1 MRVWRGKILLLVSVF
16 FMILMACTGANVWA
30 EDETISISIS
40 DDSVVMNLMQGEF
53 GEESQI
59 ITAWTSNEAGYT
71 VGMRTTGTSSAL
83 TNVTDDDYT
92 IPTFTLPTGTESIP
106 VDELGGG
113 YGYSI
118 DGGENYLP
126 VPEPSAL
133 KATTLFKTNSAGQN
147 QHELTFGV
155 NVPMGTTAGTYTNT
169 FVIEIVS
176 NLEPCAMESICYFGN
191 GDDGDGVMEDQENV
205 ASNSSVML
213 TPSNFSKPGYG
224 FLGWNTEMDG
234 TGTNYGPSQTIT
246 VGDLS
251 EEGLQL
257 YAKWVQSAG
266 DLQGWRGCE
275 TMNVG
280 DVTAL
285 TDTRDGNTYAV
296 AKYADGKCWMMEN
309 LRLDLSD
316 TDVTITAQNTN
327 KPKTEFMTAANAHP
341 ASSDSFCAGNNAG
354 CVDRVLHN
362 TNNINRSKPASST
375 TNDSNSSWYSYGVY
389 YNYYTATAGNGGFS
403 LDTKGAQV
411 NGDICPVG
419 WRLPTGY
426 TKSNDLGTLDV
437 AYGGTGVKQETDEE
451 GALASERWRA
461 YPLNQIYSGEQKESS
476 GYNRGKSAGMN
487 SASNYTST
495 SVYNLWVRAAGVSM
509 TGNNTSKLRGQTVR
523 CLAKDV
529 IDIVGNVH
537 YESNGGT
544 GTMADQTDVNF
555 ATAVASNNQ
564 YTRANYRFT
573 GWNTNAN
580 GSGVAIS
587 EGGALD
593 TAGTTLHLSDGDTM
607 TLYAMWQPIYRVVY
621 AGNGADAGSMASV
634 TQEDVP
640 SSFNLIASNYSKNGY
655 GFAGWSADANA
666 GTKLL
671 NHESVTVY
679 GPNQVVKLDNTFTS
693 NADANNQITLY
704 AVWLAE
710 DTTDTLQSFNSTRC
724 SSMSTGDYLALRD
737 ERDGDVYA
745 VSKLVDGHCW
755 ITENLRLDPSATA
768 FSATNTNVPTANFV
782 NEAPLSQDSTTLCNA
797 DSSACIDQVLFNANN
812 INRSLTATPNTNNDS
827 SSWYSYGIMYGWYT
841 ATAGKGDYAKSSG
854 NVAGDICPAGWRLP
868 TGGTSGEFV
877 SLANAVGG
885 STDTAK
891 NNNLL
896 AFPNNFIYSGDYNYN
911 VSGGRGTY
919 GRYWS
924 ATPVNNVKAY
934 RLGVAISNGATPS
947 GSWNKWDAFAVRC
960 IK

>member
-1 MRVWRGKILLLVSVF
+1 
-16 FMILMACTGANVWA
+16 MILPLFSFLVFLMAYTGASVCA
-30 EDETISISIS
+30 EDETIGVSIS

-53 GEESQI
+53 GEETQTI
-59 ITAWTSNEAGYT
+59 EAWTSNEAGYT
-71 VGMRTTGTSSAL
+71 VGMRTTGTSTAL
-83 TNVTDDDYT
+83 TNVADNSYT
-92 IPTFTLPTGTESIP
+92 IPTFTLPTGVDSIP
-106 VDELGGG
+106 VDELSGG

-118 DGGENYLP
+118 DGGEHFLP
-126 VPEPSAL
+126 VPDPTETY
-133 KATTLFKTNSAGQN
+133 ATTLFKTTSAGRN

-155 NVPMGTTAGTYTNT
+155 NVPMGTTAGTYSNT

-213 TPSNFSKPGYG
+213 TPSNFSKSGYG

-316 TDVTITAQNTN
+316 PDVAISAQNTN
-327 KPKTEFMTAANAHP
+327 KPTSDFMTVANTHP
-341 ASSDSFCAGNNAG
+341 ASSDSFCKGTNAG
-354 CVDRVLHN
+354 CVDSVLHN
-362 TNNINRSKPASST
+362 TNNINRDKPASST
-375 TNDSNSSWYSYGVY
+375 KNDSNSSWYSYGVY
-389 YNYYTATAGNGGFS
+389 YNYYTATAGNGGYS
-403 LDTKGAQV
+403 LTTRGAQV
-411 NGDICPVG
+411 NGDICPMG

-437 AYGGTGVKQETDEE
+437 AYGGTGVKQDTNED
-451 GALASERWRA
+451 GPLASERWRA

-476 GYNRGKSAGMN
+476 SYNRGNSAGMS

-523 CLAKDV
+523 CLARDT

-544 GTMADQTDVNF
+544 GTMADQTNVNF
-555 ATAVASNNQ
+555 ATAVASSNQ
-564 YTRANYRFT
+564 YTRVNYRFM
-573 GWNTNAN
+573 GWNTRAN

-587 EGGALD
+587 EGGVLD
-593 TAGTTLHLSDGDTM
+593 TAATSLQLSDGDTM

-621 AGNGADAGSMASV
+621 ADNGADAGSMASV

-640 SSFNLIASNYSKNGY
+640 NSFNLIASNYSKNGY

-704 AVWLAE
+704 AVWLPA
-710 DTTDTLQSFNSTRC
+710 DTTDTMQSFSSTRC
-724 SSMSTGDYLALRD
+724 ATMNPGEYLALRD
-737 ERDGDVYA
+737 ERDNDVYA
-745 VSKLVDGHCW
+745 VSKLADGHCW
-755 ITENLRLDPSATA
+755 MTENLRLIPSAVA
-768 FSATNTNVPTANFV
+768 FSTTNTNSPTADFIT
-782 NEAPLSQDSTTLCNA
+782 EAVTSQDSNTLCNT
-797 DSSACIDQVLFNANN
+797 DSSACIDQVLFNAND
-812 INRSLTATPNTNNDS
+812 INRGSSLTPSPSVNGTIY
-827 SSWYSYGIMYGWYT
+827 SWYSYGVMYGWYT
-841 ATAGKGDYAKSSG
+841 ATAGNGDYAMSSG

-868 TGGTSGEFV
+868 TGGGSGEYV
-877 SLANAVGG
+877 SLTNAVGG
-885 STDTAK
+885 ANNMEK

-911 VSGGRGTY
+911 TSGGRGTY

-924 ATPVNNVKAY
+924 ATPNGKAKAF
-934 RLGVAISNGATPS
+934 RLGVALSNWVTPD

-960 IK
+960 VVK